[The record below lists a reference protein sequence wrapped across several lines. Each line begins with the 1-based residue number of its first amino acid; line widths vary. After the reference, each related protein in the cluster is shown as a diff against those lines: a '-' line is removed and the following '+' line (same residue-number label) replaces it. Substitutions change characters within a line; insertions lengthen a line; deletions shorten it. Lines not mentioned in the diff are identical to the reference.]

1 MGKSKKQNP
10 VRLKNTGTKVIYDPE
25 FAPMAQVAC
34 ENGFT
39 DLKLAKLFRVSKSL
53 INNWKKDHPDFLVAI
68 KTGKDTY
75 DTENVETAL
84 LKRALGYSYD
94 ETTKELDVDGDMEIT
109 KKIRKQVA
117 GDVKAQ
123 TFWLRNRNRERWPD
137 MKNLDGDLNLSV
149 THEDTLDD
157 LE

>member
-1 MGKSKKQNP
+1 MGKSKKQDP
-10 VRLKNTGTKVIYDPE
+10 VRLSKTGTKVIYDPE
-25 FAPMAQVAC
+25 FVSMAQVAC

-53 INNWKKDHPDFLVAI
+53 INNWKKDHPEFLAAI
-68 KTGKDTY
+68 KAGKDKY

-94 ETTKELDVDGDMEIT
+94 ETIKELDEDGDMEIT
-109 KKIRKQVA
+109 KKVRKQVA

-137 MKNLDGDLNLSV
+137 MKTLDGDLNIKVS
-149 THEDTLDD
+149 HEEMLDK

>member
-1 MGKSKKQNP
+1 MGKSKKQDP
-10 VRLKNTGTKVIYDPE
+10 VRLSKTGTKVIYDPE
-25 FAPMAQVAC
+25 FVPMAQVAC

-53 INNWKKDHPDFLVAI
+53 INNWKKDHPEFLAAI
-68 KTGKDTY
+68 KAGKDTY

-84 LKRALGYSYD
+84 LKRALGYIYD
-94 ETTKELDVDGDMEIT
+94 EIIKELNEDGDMEIT
-109 KKIRKQVA
+109 RKIKKHIA

-123 TFWLRNRNRERWPD
+123 QFWLRNRNRERWPD
-137 MKNLDGDLNLSV
+137 TKNLDGDLNLNV
-149 THEDTLDD
+149 THEDTLDY

>member
-10 VRLKNTGTKVIYDPE
+10 VRLKKTGTKVIYDPE
-25 FAPMAQVAC
+25 FVSMAQVAC

-53 INNWKKDHPDFLVAI
+53 INNWKKDYPDFLVAI

-75 DTENVETAL
+75 DTEKVETAL

-94 ETTKELDVDGDMEIT
+94 ETTKELDEDGDMEVT
-109 KKIRKQVA
+109 KKVRKQVA

-137 MKNLDGDLNLSV
+137 TKTLDGDMKVHLS
-149 THEDTLDD
+149 HEEMLDL

>member
-1 MGKSKKQNP
+1 MAKSKKQNP

-25 FAPMAQVAC
+25 FASMAQVAC

-53 INNWKKDHPDFLVAI
+53 INNWKKDHPDFLAAI

-84 LKRALGYSYD
+84 LKRALGYSYE

-109 KKIRKQVA
+109 KKVRKQVA

-137 MKNLDGDLNLSV
+137 TKNLDGDLNLSV

>member
-1 MGKSKKQNP
+1 MGKQKKQNP
-10 VRLKNTGTKVIYDPE
+10 VRLKKTGTKVIYDPE
-25 FAPMAQVAC
+25 FVPMAQVAC

-53 INNWKKDHPDFLVAI
+53 INNWKKDYPEFLAAI
-68 KTGKDTY
+68 KAGKDKY

-84 LKRALGYSYD
+84 LKRALGYSYE
-94 ETTKELDVDGDMEIT
+94 ETTKELDEDGDMEIT
-109 KKIRKQVA
+109 KKVRKQVA